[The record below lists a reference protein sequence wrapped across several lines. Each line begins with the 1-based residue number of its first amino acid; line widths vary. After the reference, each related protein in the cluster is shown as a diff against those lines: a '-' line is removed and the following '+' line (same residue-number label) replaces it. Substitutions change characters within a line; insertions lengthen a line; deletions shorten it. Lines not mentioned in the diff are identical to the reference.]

1 MQDYIKL
8 YDAETCDNTINK
20 IEQLNLWEDGRLTT
34 TGVFKDLKRSVEMNG
49 EARYTQQMQEDVKQ
63 VLINNYEVEKRCLI
77 RSVNGV
83 LINKYETGGHY
94 GGHYDSPEING
105 ANHHFSFTIFLND
118 NYKGGELVVEDKII
132 KPKQGHIYI
141 YPSNKFHSVNEVKR
155 GTRFAIVGWIK
166 SRYSQDHIR
175 ESIIDLLEVREFLLD
190 TYGMENEMYEKANKT
205 VINLMRHHSL

>member
-8 YDAETCDNTINK
+8 YDAETCDNTIHK

-49 EARYTQQMQEDVKQ
+49 EARYTQKMQEDVKQ

-118 NYKGGELVVEDKII
+118 NYKGG
-132 KPKQGHIYI
+132 
-141 YPSNKFHSVNEVKR
+141 
-155 GTRFAIVGWIK
+155 
-166 SRYSQDHIR
+166 
-175 ESIIDLLEVREFLLD
+175 
-190 TYGMENEMYEKANKT
+190 
-205 VINLMRHHSL
+205 